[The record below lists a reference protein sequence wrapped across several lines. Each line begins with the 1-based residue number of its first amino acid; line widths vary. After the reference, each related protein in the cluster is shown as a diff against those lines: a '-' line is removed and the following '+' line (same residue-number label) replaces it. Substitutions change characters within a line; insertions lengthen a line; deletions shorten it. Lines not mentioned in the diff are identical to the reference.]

1 MIILKLY
8 DIITGYDVQN
18 KKYMIDFASILN
30 NIIGLIQNLIAAYIY
45 FVEPTLFNMK
55 YFAEI
60 VYHIAI
66 VDWIFIQDN
75 AFYFHHFLIIVMYY
89 CYKSNFV
96 CMENNKE
103 LWKTLLGTELST
115 IFLSARRILLIN
127 NNTPNL
133 LLLVNVLFAIVFFY
147 MRLIK
152 GGYYTFFKMERK
164 SVLMYSAMIAFF
176 ALNCYWGLKIA
187 KLGYREFLSVKS

>member
-18 KKYMIDFASILN
+18 EKYMIDFASILN

-45 FVEPTLFNMK
+45 FVAPTVSNMK
-55 YFAEI
+55 CFAEI
-60 VYHIAI
+60 VYRIAI

-75 AFYFHHFLIIVMYY
+75 TFYFHHFLIIVMYY
-89 CYKSNFV
+89 CYKCNRV
-96 CMENNKE
+96 NMEDNKE

-115 IFLSARRILLIN
+115 IFLSARRILLIS

-164 SVLMYSAMIAFF
+164 SVLMYGAMIAFF
-176 ALNCYWGLKIA
+176 ALNCYWGVKIA